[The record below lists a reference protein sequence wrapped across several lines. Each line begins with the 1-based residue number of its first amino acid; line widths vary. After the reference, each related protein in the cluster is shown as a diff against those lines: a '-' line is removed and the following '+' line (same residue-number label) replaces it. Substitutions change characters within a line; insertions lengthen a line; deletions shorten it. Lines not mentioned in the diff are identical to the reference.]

1 MGLGMTLRG
10 SHQPFGAGDDPIGM
24 VMTQWDGERSY
35 GIGTVL
41 CIWGL
46 SYGAG
51 VDPMGQG
58 TTLWGRG

>member
-1 MGLGMTLRG
+1 MGLGSTLWGWGRLY
-10 SHQPFGAGDDPIGM
+10 GAENDPIVI

-35 GIGTVL
+35 GIGTEL
-41 CIWGL
+41 WGWDQ

-51 VDPMGQG
+51 LNPMGQG